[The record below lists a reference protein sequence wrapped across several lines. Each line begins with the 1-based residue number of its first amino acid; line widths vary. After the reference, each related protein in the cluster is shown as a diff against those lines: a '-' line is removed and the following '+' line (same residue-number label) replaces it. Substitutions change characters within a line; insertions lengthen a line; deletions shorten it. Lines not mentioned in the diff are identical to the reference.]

1 MKAMDRLLW
10 MMLMIGPLAAS
21 GCGPSRVT
29 DRAVPRDEPEWV
41 RLHDL
46 YSEQART
53 GSCKLLFLGDSI
65 TQGWGN
71 HPAWQTHFASRNAAH
86 FGIGGDGTQH
96 LLYRIE
102 NGEIGQLR
110 PETVIILIG
119 TNNLSMG
126 DSPADIAVGVGKV
139 VASVRRQ
146 LPKSEVLLLGLLP
159 RGLSR
164 LKAESQEPDPR
175 VPATNALLKT
185 LKDDRSVFYLDF
197 GQAFLNA
204 TGRIPATLM
213 PDFLHLS
220 DEGYERFAECL
231 NPCFR

>member
-1 MKAMDRLLW
+1 
-10 MMLMIGPLAAS
+10 MIGPLAAS

-96 LLYRIE
+96 LLSRIE

-126 DSPADIAVGVGKV
+126 
-139 VASVRRQ
+139 
-146 LPKSEVLLLGLLP
+146 
-159 RGLSR
+159 
-164 LKAESQEPDPR
+164 DPR

>member
-1 MKAMDRLLW
+1 MDRILSVSMLISGFLL
-10 MMLMIGPLAAS
+10 AS
-21 GCGPSRVT
+21 GCEPSRVT
-29 DRAVPRDEPEWV
+29 DQSVPRDDPEWV

-53 GSCKLLFLGDSI
+53 GSCKILFLGDSI

-71 HPAWQTHFASRNAAH
+71 HPAWQTHFAPKNALH

-96 LLYRIE
+96 FLFRIE

-110 PETVIILIG
+110 PKAVIVLIG
-119 TNNLSMG
+119 TNNLAMN
-126 DSPADIAVGVGKV
+126 DSPADIAAGVGKIV
-139 VASVRRQ
+139 ESLRRQ
-146 LPKSEVLLLGLLP
+146 LPKSDLFLLGLLP

-164 LKAESQEPDPR
+164 AKAESQEPDPR
-175 VPATNALLKT
+175 VPATNALLKK
-185 LKDDRSVFYLDF
+185 LADNRSVFYLDF
-197 GQAFLNA
+197 GPAFLDA

-231 NPCFR
+231 EPCFPR